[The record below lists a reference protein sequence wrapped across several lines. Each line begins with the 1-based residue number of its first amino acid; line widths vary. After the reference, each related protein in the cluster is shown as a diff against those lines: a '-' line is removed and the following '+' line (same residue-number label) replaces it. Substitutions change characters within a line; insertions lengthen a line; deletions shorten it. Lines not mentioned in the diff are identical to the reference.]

1 MKFLTHTAYED
12 STGDLFTKL
21 LTHRVAA
28 ETTGEFFAKIVFL
41 PLLLT
46 ILNFCIK
53 DKNMFILQADQDR
66 EISTKFLTHRV
77 SAESTGNFS
86 TNGYLATFGDQL
98 EFLCKMQK
106 HVYFRILKK
115 YFIPTE
121 YLHSLLWTFCKNFF
135 PTPLM
140 AILNVC
146 VRHKNAFIS
155 EMVKARAIL
164 TKFLTSRVCV
174 QSTGK
179 FLPNNFHATFG
190 GRLEF
195 LLKMQEHVCLTNGES

>member
-1 MKFLTHTAYED
+1 MKFLIHTAYED

-86 TNGYLATFGDQL
+86 TNGYLATFGGQL

-106 HVYFRILKK
+106 HVYFRI
-115 YFIPTE
+115 
-121 YLHSLLWTFCKNFF
+121 
-135 PTPLM
+135 
-140 AILNVC
+140 
-146 VRHKNAFIS
+146 
-155 EMVKARAIL
+155 
-164 TKFLTSRVCV
+164 
-174 QSTGK
+174 
-179 FLPNNFHATFG
+179 
-190 GRLEF
+190 
-195 LLKMQEHVCLTNGES
+195 